1 MRSIAAVVALVVTLV
16 SPAFAQK
23 ADIEAV
29 NAKWI
34 EFFNKGDFAGVAS
47 LYAEDATAFPPGSG
61 MVKGRAAIEALWKS
75 MAEQVSDPKLTKVRG
90 RRRSAAS
97 ISWCGRRS
105 ETTGSSRPISGTTA
119 SRHAFL
125 TPLLQCLRK
134 SRHRADIAKDQV
146 WHEREVFPCPLCRRS
161 WSISGRNVDVAEIDA
176 IDPKRSW
183 GAFTRLAYWP

>member
-75 MAEQVSDPKLTKVRG
+75 MAEQVSDPRLTTLDVKPLGLAAAREIGTFSLKTKGPRPQEVSGKYLVVWEKVGNDWKL
-90 RRRSAAS
+90 A
-97 ISWCGRRS
+97 
-105 ETTGSSRPISGTTA
+105 
-119 SRHAFL
+119 
-125 TPLLQCLRK
+125 
-134 SRHRADIAKDQV
+134 ADIWNDGK
-146 WHEREVFPCPLCRRS
+146 
-161 WSISGRNVDVAEIDA
+161 
-176 IDPKRSW
+176 
-183 GAFTRLAYWP
+183 